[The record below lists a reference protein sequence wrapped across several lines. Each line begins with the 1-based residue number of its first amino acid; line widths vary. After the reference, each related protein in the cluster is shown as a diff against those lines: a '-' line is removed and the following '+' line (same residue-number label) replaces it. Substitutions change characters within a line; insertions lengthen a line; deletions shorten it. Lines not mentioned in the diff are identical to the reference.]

1 MPEYRSLHGGVGA
14 APLPSLLPPSLCRGI
29 GGKLRDQ
36 IEERKSSGDA
46 CAVPPDSVSLDQ
58 GRLLRFDDIVDARLF
73 LQYVHRVS
81 SWIDVCD
88 RECHFGIEVPRRA
101 HRFPLLSY
109 AIMAFASAVSVSPD
123 RAAAYHNQAVDILI
137 PILDGPIESL
147 DENVLAAIVLLRAF
161 EEGTDTDTGTHLFG
175 SARLFNTAS
184 WFAAAG
190 GLGEAASWIVLRQSI
205 YISFTRS
212 QPLCINLHNYRRSS
226 AFTGVDAESLA
237 NRAVFLCAQVLTFA
251 FGTGES
257 VPEWHVGEWDNLDN
271 DLEEWYKSRPSEL
284 CAFWVNMPRPGAE
297 EGTFTAFPT
306 AWMTRPAHVVSMQ
319 VYFMARLLL
328 AIFNPRLKELSFE
341 TVLRRRQAEEQILVN
356 LRMVIGLAISHPSN
370 ITAGFH
376 ARHALQACGSYLK
389 DPKEQQEALAFLEN
403 FEIESTW
410 KADHIADNLRMTW
423 SRNSSELA
431 DSYNKII
438 A

>member
-1 MPEYRSLHGGVGA
+1 MPEYDRLLHGGVGA
-14 APLPSLLPPSLCRGI
+14 APLPSLLPPSLGRGI
-29 GGKLRDQ
+29 GSKLRDQ
-36 IEERKSSGDA
+36 IEEQEANGDVR
-46 CAVPPDSVSLDQ
+46 AVPPDSPSRDQ

-73 LQYVHRVS
+73 RQYVRRVS

-101 HRFPLLSY
+101 HKFPLLSN

-123 RAAAYHNQAVDILI
+123 RAAAYHNQAVDLLI

-147 DENVLAAIVLLRAF
+147 DENILTAIVLLRAF

-175 SARLFNTAS
+175 SARLLNTAAG
-184 WFAAAG
+184 FAAAG

-212 QPLCINLHNYRRSS
+212 QPLCINLDNYRRSR
-226 AFTGVDAESLA
+226 AFTSVDAESLA

-257 VPEWHVGEWDNLDN
+257 VPEWHVDEWDNLHDE
-271 DLEEWYKSRPSEL
+271 LEEWYKSRPSEL
-284 CAFWVNMPRPGAE
+284 CAYWVDMPRPGERGA
-297 EGTFTAFPT
+297 FPAFPT
-306 AWMTRPAHVVSMQ
+306 AWMARPAHVVGIQ

-328 AIFNPRLKELSFE
+328 AIFDPRLEDMSFE
-341 TVLRRRQAEEQILVN
+341 TILRRRQAEEQILAN

-389 DPKEQQEALAFLEN
+389 DAKEQQEALAFLGN

-410 KADHIADNLRMTW
+410 KADHIADNLRMAW
-423 SRNSSELA
+423 SRNSSKLA
-431 DSYNKII
+431 SCYNKIM